1 MTLGWS
7 SLFYS
12 TKVPRPQQRHR
23 KGPVV
28 IREEAHG
35 KAHLLLP
42 LQGILCD
49 IQRGV
54 SRQGERWVLL
64 ELTRDLIMGSY
75 FAVYYIYTQYN
86 ILLTI
91 ALS

>member
-1 MTLGWS
+1 MVLLS
-7 SLFYS
+7 
-12 TKVPRPQQRHR
+12 KVPRPQQRHR

-28 IREEAHG
+28 REEAHG

-42 LQGILCD
+42 LQGILK
-49 IQRGV
+49 QAK
-54 SRQGERWVLL
+54 GERRKVVLL

-75 FAVYYIYTQYN
+75 FAVYVIYVYIYIQYN